1 MLSKIIIFK
10 QKKGRLNSRPFFI
23 AQIKPYLTQVAA
35 GAVLTVRAAFKPS

>member
-23 AQIKPYLTQVAA
+23 SEINLYLTHVAA
-35 GAVLTVRAAFKPS
+35 GAVLTVRAAFSPS